1 MKNITLSADE
11 ELIER
16 ARAIAA
22 ARGTTL
28 NQEFRDWL
36 AEYANGTD
44 RAERAERAMTLIKDL
59 QATYSTGGRKFT
71 REEMNERR

>member
-16 ARAIAA
+16 AKAVAR

-28 NQEFRDWL
+28 DHEFRDWL
-36 AEYANGTD
+36 RDFADSADGRS
-44 RAERAERAMTLIKDL
+44 RAERALEVIREL
-59 QATYSTGGRKFT
+59 QKHVDTGGRRFT
-71 REEMNERR
+71 REELNARR